1 MVFRIHW
8 GPLKLTFGHTNL
20 NPQLTLVLHSMT
32 FFALKKLELM
42 KNIILICT
50 FLITGFSFAQ
60 NQGTVKGR
68 ITDLDLNNEPMLYAN
83 VQVKNTSWKTETNF
97 HGNFE
102 IKNIVPGDYT
112 LVISYLGYDTVELPI
127 VVEKNSVT
135 EVYNGME
142 TKKLTLADMSTE
154 NNTESGEETYSML
167 AKYLKK

>member
-1 MVFRIHW
+1 MVFRIHS
-8 GPLKLTFGHTNL
+8 GLLKLTLGHTNL
-20 NPQLTLVLHSMT
+20 NPQLTLVLHDIT
-32 FFALKKLELM
+32 FFALNKLEQM
-42 KNIILICT
+42 KSLLLICM
-50 FLITGFSFAQ
+50 FLLTGFAFAQ

-102 IKNIVPGDYT
+102 IKNIAPGDYT
-112 LVISYLGYDTVELPI
+112 LVISYLGYDTVEVPI
-127 VVEKNSVT
+127 VVENNSVT

-142 TKKLTLADMSTE
+142 TKKLSIADMSTE
-154 NNTESGEETYSML
+154 NNAESGEETYSML